1 MKSSGSNSSGNGNEG
16 CSSKMERKTIEK
28 QRRMQMKSLCF
39 KLASLVPK
47 QPQPSSSYHLSCIS
61 SKEGG
66 TQVDN
71 LEEAASYITKLRSR
85 IEKLK
90 EVRRRISSSTANNY
104 ANANANDNDKRMGL
118 TIGMVPIIEVRCQ
131 NPNLE
136 VVLIINNNSY
146 TDTSIMYP
154 QCHKLTFYKVIRII
168 EEEGA
173 DVVNASLSSL
183 ADKLVY
189 TIHSQIRNPRG
200 GLEASRVSNR
210 LRQWIYN

>member
-61 SKEGG
+61 FKEGG

-104 ANANANDNDKRMGL
+104 ANANDNDKRMGML
-118 TIGMVPIIEVRCQ
+118 TIGMVPIIEV
-131 NPNLE
+131 
-136 VVLIINNNSY
+136 LIINNNSY
-146 TDTSIMYP
+146 TNTSIMYP

>member
-1 MKSSGSNSSGNGNEG
+1 MKSSGSNSSSNGNGGEG

-28 QRRMQMKSLCF
+28 QRRMHMKSLCF
-39 KLASLVPK
+39 KLASLIPK
-47 QPQPSSSYHLSCIS
+47 QPSYLSIS

-90 EVRRRISSSTANNY
+90 EMRKKISSSTANNY
-104 ANANANDNDKRMGL
+104 ANANANDKRMGML
-118 TIGMVPIIEVRCQ
+118 TMGMVPIIEVRCQ

-136 VVLIINNNSY
+136 VVLITNNTTN
-146 TDTSIMYP
+146 TNTNTSIMYH
-154 QCHKLTFYKVIRII
+154 QYHKLTFHKVIRII

-200 GLEASRVSNR
+200 GLDASRVSNK